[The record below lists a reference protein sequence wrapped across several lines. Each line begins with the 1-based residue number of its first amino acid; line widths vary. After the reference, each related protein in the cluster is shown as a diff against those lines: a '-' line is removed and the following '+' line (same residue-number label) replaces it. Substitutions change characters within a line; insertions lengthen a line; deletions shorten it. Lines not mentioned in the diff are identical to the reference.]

1 MKTDGETPAL
11 SFARRVAI
19 LVCVVLTVTLYFTT
33 LMIASTVL
41 PQIQGGLSA
50 TADEVSWVMT
60 FNLLATAVGTPTAG
74 WLVARFGRRNVMVT
88 CMGLFTVATLGCA
101 MSDSLSV
108 LIFWRIVQG
117 ATGAPTVPIAQ
128 SILLDAFPKRQH
140 RMALGC
146 FGMGVVIG
154 PIIGPTI
161 GGYIAESSGWQ
172 SAFLLLVP
180 ISAAAMLA
188 LRFFLP
194 PDEARPPVR
203 LDWVGFISLSVAV
216 SCVQLV
222 LARGPRLDWYDS
234 TEIMVETFIG
244 VLSFY
249 FFITHSLTAQQPF
262 LNLKLL
268 LNRNLAVGYVLVGI
282 FGMLNFAPM
291 VLLPP
296 LLRVYAGFP
305 DGLVGEIIGARGLG
319 GLCGFFLAM
328 FIGRLDARVSMSIGF
343 IMQVVSGLWLMSMD
357 YNVTALGLS
366 INVAVQGAAVGF
378 VWIPLSI
385 ATFSDIP
392 PKQLPEATGMFHL
405 IRNITAS
412 LFISLC
418 IAEIINSTGTNY
430 ARMTEF
436 INEYNHAFYSGWD
449 LNSLD
454 GIAKV
459 AKEINKQ
466 AALIGYLN
474 AFGLYTFASAIAIPF
489 CFLLSTPRSNAS
501 ERTS

>member
-1 MKTDGETPAL
+1 MIAEEERPAF
-11 SFARRVAI
+11 SFARRVVI
-19 LVCVVLTVTLYFTT
+19 LLSVVLTVTLYFTT

-74 WLVARFGRRNVMVT
+74 WLVARFGRRNVMVA
-88 CMGLFTVATLGCA
+88 CMTLFTIATLGCA
-101 MSDSLSV
+101 LSNSLGI
-108 LIFWRIVQG
+108 LIFWRVVQG
-117 ATGAPTVPIAQ
+117 ACGAPTVPIAQ
-128 SILLDAFPKRQH
+128 SILLDAFPKHQH

-154 PIIGPTI
+154 PIIGPAL
-161 GGYIAESSGWQ
+161 GGYMAENSGWQ
-172 SAFLLLVP
+172 AAFLLLVP

-194 PDEARPPVR
+194 PDAARPPVR
-203 LDWVGFISLSVAV
+203 LDWVGFISLSIAI
-216 SCVQLV
+216 SCLQLV

-234 TEIMVETFIG
+234 TEIMIETFLG
-244 VLSFY
+244 ALSFY
-249 FFITHSLTAQQPF
+249 FFISHSLTASQPF
-262 LNLKLL
+262 LNLRLL
-268 LNRNLAVGYVLVGI
+268 LNRNLAVGYILVGI

-291 VLLPP
+291 VLLPS

-305 DGLVGEIIGARGLG
+305 DSLVGEIIGARGLG
-319 GLCGFFLAM
+319 GLAGFFLAM

-357 YNVTALGLS
+357 YNVTPFGLS
-366 INVAVQGAAVGF
+366 INGAIQGAAVGF

-392 PKQLPEATGMFHL
+392 PKQLPEATAMFHL

-418 IAEIINSTGTNY
+418 IAEIISSTGMNY

-436 INEYNHAFYSGWD
+436 ISEYNRAVYSGLD

-454 GIAKV
+454 SIAKI
-459 AKEINKQ
+459 AREIGKQ

-474 AFGLYTFASAIAIPF
+474 AFGLYTFASALAIPF
-489 CFLLSTPRSNAS
+489 CFLIAKPKPSMAAKAA
-501 ERTS
+501 